1 MPNRVSC
8 REGRSLRSGSST
20 RAFTLIELL
29 VVIAI
34 IALLIGILL
43 PALGRAREAARA
55 AKCLSNCRSMGL
67 VMTLYANESK
77 SWYPIIPVPPAAIA
91 PTPLMP
97 KGKLDQQWIAG
108 GAAGLFSLKQ
118 VGQDGNIGFGGNQPD
133 GAAYFNGKK
142 EPLLRSYLDAFGILT
157 CPSDRQD
164 YYFGV
169 PYSPTGNQNMLSSS
183 TKVIRPTTPGKEE
196 DVVTYNVSYLYI
208 AGLKTDEPAIAKPAP
223 IWGDETDGPDLST
236 NAWYGAGGGNKAN
249 ASVAQTQEG
258 FYGPNDNHGKE
269 GGHFVFTDGHAQLL
283 KGNVHDTFFSDGSK
297 NNTNSQSVNIYDPT
311 RSQRVQTI
319 D

>member
-1 MPNRVSC
+1 MSNTACRSVRVQ
-8 REGRSLRSGSST
+8 
-20 RAFTLIELL
+20 RAGHRGFTLIELL

-55 AKCLSNCRSMGL
+55 AKCLANNRSMGL
-67 VMTLYANESK
+67 VMTLYANDNK
-77 SWYPIIPVPPAAIA
+77 SWYPIIPVPKEAFGP
-91 PTPLMP
+91 PNNP
-97 KGKLDQQWIAG
+97 KLDQQYIAG
-108 GAAGLFSLKQ
+108 GVAGLFSLKQ
-118 VGQDGNIGFGGNQPD
+118 VGQDGNIGYGGNQPD
-133 GAAYFNGKK
+133 GASYFNGKK
-142 EPLLRSYLDAFGILT
+142 EPLLRSYLDSYGILT

-169 PYSPTGNQNMLSSS
+169 PYNPTLPLFMGNPKV
-183 TKVIRPTTPGKEE
+183 KVIKPKTPGSEE

-236 NAWYGAGGGNKAN
+236 NAWYGAGGGDKTN
-249 ASVAQTQEG
+249 ATFAETQPG
-258 FYGPNDNHGKE
+258 LYGPNDNHGKE

-283 KGNVHDTFFSDGSK
+283 KGNVHDTFFSKDV
-297 NNTNSQSVNIYDPT
+297 NTNPQSINIYIT
-311 RSQRVQTI
+311 NRSDRVQTI